1 MHNKYLFY
9 QNMYVNIIIIR
20 ITAHVLFDLFVCGNA
35 FLLRNVKRKAFFLQI
50 LKRMLPAVCKE
61 RNRECARER

>member
-1 MHNKYLFY
+1 
-9 QNMYVNIIIIR
+9 MYVNIIIIR
-20 ITAHVLFDLFVCGNA
+20 IIAHVLFDLFVCGNA
-35 FLLRNVKRKAFFLQI
+35 FLLRNVKRKAFFFLQI